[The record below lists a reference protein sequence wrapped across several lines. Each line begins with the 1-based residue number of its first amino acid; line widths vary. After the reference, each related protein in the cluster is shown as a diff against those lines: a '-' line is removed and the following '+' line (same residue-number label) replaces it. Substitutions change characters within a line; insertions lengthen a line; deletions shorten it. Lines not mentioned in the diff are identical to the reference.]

1 MSWRDAEVRYSP
13 TPQAAPLFSVCI
25 MHASV
30 AIRRANKATATELAA
45 SVPAIY
51 EASGHK
57 FNISVSTAS
66 ALSKHERDQIWS
78 LFEENMY
85 DFYNTSSF
93 GWNPQS
99 KKLEMFDPQ
108 SRFIIARVDGGA
120 SASVPDSV
128 DICAYTLFRFDRE
141 EYQNVVYCYEL
152 QVSKHVRRYGLG
164 KWLTLKLVDIG
175 AEWGMEKVVLTVFK
189 ANQSAL
195 SFYTSVGFLTDESSP
210 DHPANSGDQATDT
223 GDYSILSIPILA
235 S

>member
-1 MSWRDAEVRYSP
+1 MSWRDAEVRYSGP

-25 MHASV
+25 MRASV
-30 AIRRANKATATELAA
+30 AIRRANKVCTSPSLQLVLPFTQIQATATELAA

-57 FNISVSTAS
+57 YVSEGHPLRAHSLTALRRFNISVSTAS

-85 DFYNTSSF
+85 DLYVVLPSLVYYISDFVQNSYNTSSF

-141 EYQNVVYCYEL
+141 EYQNIVYWCVY
-152 QVSKHVRRYGLG
+152 SCPAVRYL
-164 KWLTLKLVDIG
+164 
-175 AEWGMEKVVLTVFK
+175 
-189 ANQSAL
+189 
-195 SFYTSVGFLTDESSP
+195 P
-210 DHPANSGDQATDT
+210 
-223 GDYSILSIPILA
+223 
-235 S
+235 